1 MIIHTDMRLT
11 GVFPCSVRQSNVNN
25 TRYVVSQITNV
36 WYTMGRECKSVAVK
50 TVVHN
55 VLSEMWS
62 VCIMASIWR
71 KLKGYCVRSQKG
83 KGEHCVCKKKCPQGG
98 IR

>member
-1 MIIHTDMRLT
+1 M
-11 GVFPCSVRQSNVNN
+11 GF
-25 TRYVVSQITNV
+25 SQIINA

-62 VCIMASIWR
+62 VCIMASIWG

-83 KGEHCVCKKKCPQGG
+83 KGEHCVCKKK
-98 IR
+98 